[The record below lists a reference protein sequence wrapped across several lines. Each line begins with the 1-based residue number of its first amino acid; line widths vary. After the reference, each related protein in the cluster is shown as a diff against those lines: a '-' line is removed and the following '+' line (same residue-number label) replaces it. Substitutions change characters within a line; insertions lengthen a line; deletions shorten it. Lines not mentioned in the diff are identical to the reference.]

1 MFRFKWWNVLID
13 ECWNLKIAFNVLI
26 DECEDLIDEK
36 YSWNMFKNRT
46 KQRIL
51 LRYIILAVIHIHTNI
66 EKSCRG

>member
-13 ECWNLKIAFNVLI
+13 ECWNFKNCINVLI

-51 LRYIILAVIHIHTNI
+51 LR
-66 EKSCRG
+66 

>member
-1 MFRFKWWNVLID
+1 MKCFDWWMLKFKNCV
-13 ECWNLKIAFNVLI
+13 NVLI

-51 LRYIILAVIHIHTNI
+51 LR
-66 EKSCRG
+66 